1 MHPEIP
7 AEVLS
12 PTTGQSSFPM
22 PNLEVDDA
30 GGLGRIY
37 EKREGRDMIRIH
49 SLFFPLS
56 FIFPTDHCTS

>member
-1 MHPEIP
+1 
-7 AEVLS
+7 
-12 PTTGQSSFPM
+12 M

-49 SLFFPLS
+49 SLFFPVS
-56 FIFPTDHCTS
+56 FAIPIDNYTSQSWSLEL